1 METLNCL
8 IKCLHE
14 SVLAGKLQ
22 FELVLIHQR
31 SLIQLKASTNMFCSI
46 YSIKKSMVKINL
58 RKKTIVK
65 ITTYPSYCP
74 TRQKISATDH
84 EIARVIIELHS

>member
-1 METLNCL
+1 MATLNCL

-31 SLIQLKASTNMFCSI
+31 SLIQVKASTNMFCSI
-46 YSIKKSMVKINL
+46 YSIKEVNGEDQFKEEDNSKNNYL
-58 RKKTIVK
+58 
-65 ITTYPSYCP
+65 SFLL
-74 TRQKISATDH
+74 SH
-84 EIARVIIELHS
+84 